1 MVVMARP
8 ETVDVSYG
16 SGSVPLGFP
25 AGSLEGVVSQAATA
39 GGGVLGLGAGK
50 AVAAAL
56 ARLRE
61 RGDLD
66 GLDGRRLLVLLEDG
80 TRAVDHGAM
89 AAAVGGTLGG
99 ACRLSFAL
107 CTGTH
112 DPEQPDNRAALESV
126 AAAAGGAEV
135 WLHDARDDSGLGSAL
150 GTTSSGNA
158 VRASRAA
165 EEADAF
171 LVLSDMK
178 NHYFAGYSNPVKN
191 FVPGLAALETVERNH
206 ALAMRDESTFGRHP
220 LHPDPARRDNPVAND
235 QWEAAQLVIG
245 DRPCLAVVMTS
256 HARRVTWWGAGPLQE
271 AVEAG
276 ITQVDASSSVTVEP
290 VDALVVSPGGW
301 PHDES
306 LYSAQ
311 RALELTK
318 AALCAGGEVLFLTEC
333 RNGIGPPKAVHNFFE
348 PLQRPL
354 AESLAETEADY
365 RMYSHKAHKF
375 ARYLVE
381 KGPIHT
387 HSLLDP
393 ADLTSAHLA
402 PAPDPQAIVAR
413 WAAEGRSIRVFDDAS
428 KFAVYSS

>member
-1 MVVMARP
+1 MGRS

-16 SGSVPLGFP
+16 SGHVTLDFP
-25 AGSLEGVVSQAATA
+25 VGSLAGVVSEAAVTGGDA
-39 GGGVLGLGAGK
+39 GGQPAGE

-56 ARLRE
+56 GRLLE
-61 RGDLD
+61 QGHLA
-66 GLDGRRLLVLLEDG
+66 GLAGRRLLVLLEDG

-89 AAAVGGTLGG
+89 AAAVASALGSE
-99 ACRLSFAL
+99 CRLSFVL

-112 DPEQPDNRAALESV
+112 DPLLPENIAARESV

-135 WLHDARDDSGLGSAL
+135 WLHDARDDASLGSVL
-150 GTTSSGNA
+150 GTTSHGNA
-158 VRASRAA
+158 VRASVLS
-165 EEADAF
+165 EKADAF

-206 ALAMRDESTFGRHP
+206 AFAMRDEATFGRHP
-220 LHPDPARRDNPVAND
+220 LHPDPTRRGNPVAND
-235 QWEAAQLVIG
+235 QWEAAQMVIG
-245 DRPCLAVVMTS
+245 DRPCLAIAMTS
-256 HARRVTWWGAGPLQE
+256 HARIVTWWEAGPL
-271 AVEAG
+271 VEAAAAG
-276 ITQVDASSSVTVEP
+276 IARVDASSSVSVEP
-290 VDALVVSPGGW
+290 VEALVVSPGGW

-318 AALCAGGEVLFLTEC
+318 AALRAGGEALFLTEC
-333 RNGIGPPKAVHNFFE
+333 RNGIGPPKAVKNFFE

-354 AESLAETEADY
+354 EESLAETEADY

-375 ARYLVE
+375 ARYLVD

-393 ADLTSAHLA
+393 VDVATAHLA
-402 PAPDPQAIVAR
+402 PAPDPQAVVDR
-413 WAAEGRSIRVFDDAS
+413 WAAEGRAMRVFDDAS
-428 KFAVYSS
+428 KFAVYSI